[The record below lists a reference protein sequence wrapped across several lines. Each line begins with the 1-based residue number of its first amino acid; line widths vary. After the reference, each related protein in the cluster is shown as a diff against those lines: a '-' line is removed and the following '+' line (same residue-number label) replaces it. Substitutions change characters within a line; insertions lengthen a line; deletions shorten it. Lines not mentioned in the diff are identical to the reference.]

1 MLVKFWTVGGT
12 SGVWQLNISSRRKS
26 SEKWFLRDFKS
37 WKPFVSGI
45 SFKRRWSDESLTDD
59 CIIRHSWNVS
69 LWVFC
74 HSRICSSPLWSCSS
88 KSVLPAGT
96 GCDPVCWK
104 LLQLSVSPPQIID
117 LLLQSLQS
125 SFSSTH
131 CLLFLISDQP
141 YQLRAASLNGADEL
155 SKDPLTVLHCCLC
168 RALLGHTVI
177 QASVSLNWD
186 WDKLLFFS
194 RLTLWDSTASLSWRS
209 FSLCWILC
217 WSVFCVSFSCFC
229 RTNGW

>member
-1 MLVKFWTVGGT
+1 MLVKFWTVDGA
-12 SGVWQLNISSRRKS
+12 SGVWQLNIFSRRKS
-26 SEKWFLRDFKS
+26 SEKWFLRNFQS
-37 WKPFVSGI
+37 WKLFVSST

-59 CIIRHSWNVS
+59 YIIRHSWNVS
-69 LWVFC
+69 LCVSC

-88 KSVLPAGT
+88 RSMCYLQELDVIL
-96 GCDPVCWK
+96 CVWK

-125 SFSSTH
+125 SFISTH
-131 CLLFLISDQP
+131 CLLFLISDQL
-141 YQLRAASLNGADEL
+141 YQLRADEL

-194 RLTLWDSTASLSWRS
+194 RLTFWDSTASLSCWRS

-217 WSVFCVSFSCFC
+217 WNIFCVSFSWFC
-229 RTNGW
+229 RTNRW

>member
-1 MLVKFWTVGGT
+1 MLVTFWTVD
-12 SGVWQLNISSRRKS
+12 GVWLLNIFIRRNRGD
-26 SEKWFLRDFKS
+26 KWFLR
-37 WKPFVSGI
+37 V
-45 SFKRRWSDESLTDD
+45 
-59 CIIRHSWNVS
+59 HY
-69 LWVFC
+69 
-74 HSRICSSPLWSCSS
+74 
-88 KSVLPAGT
+88 
-96 GCDPVCWK
+96 DPVLLDLCYLQELDVILCVWK
-104 LLQLSVSPPQIID
+104 LLQLSISPPQIID

-141 YQLRAASLNGADEL
+141 YQIRAASLNGWVDEL

-194 RLTLWDSTASLSWRS
+194 RLTLWDSTASLSCCRS
-209 FSLCWILC
+209 FFLCRILC
-217 WSVFCVSFSCFC
+217 WQFSCISLKSLYWGKNAQKC
-229 RTNGW
+229 

>member
-1 MLVKFWTVGGT
+1 MFLCK
-12 SGVWQLNISSRRKS
+12 SR
-26 SEKWFLRDFKS
+26 
-37 WKPFVSGI
+37 V
-45 SFKRRWSDESLTDD
+45 T
-59 CIIRHSWNVS
+59 
-69 LWVFC
+69 
-74 HSRICSSPLWSCSS
+74 
-88 KSVLPAGT
+88 AGSAQVHY
-96 GCDPVCWK
+96 DPVLLDLCYLQELDVILCVWK

-155 SKDPLTVLHCCLC
+155 SKDPLIVLHCCLC

-194 RLTLWDSTASLSWRS
+194 RLTLWDSTASLSCWRS

-217 WSVFCVSFSCFC
+217 WSVFCVSFSCC
-229 RTNGW
+229 WRTNGW

>member
-1 MLVKFWTVGGT
+1 M
-12 SGVWQLNISSRRKS
+12 
-26 SEKWFLRDFKS
+26 FLC
-37 WKPFVSGI
+37 
-45 SFKRRWSDESLTDD
+45 ESPVT
-59 CIIRHSWNVS
+59 
-69 LWVFC
+69 
-74 HSRICSSPLWSCSS
+74 
-88 KSVLPAGT
+88 AGSAQVHY
-96 GCDPVCWK
+96 DPDLLDLCYLQELDVILCVWK

-186 WDKLLFFS
+186 RDKLLFFS
-194 RLTLWDSTASLSWRS
+194 RLTLWDSTASLSCWRS

-217 WSVFCVSFSCFC
+217 WNVFCVSFSCFC
-229 RTNGW
+229 RTNTW

>member
-1 MLVKFWTVGGT
+1 MKVTQNWYYWVHWFHHDASNQKEKIVKRYYV
-12 SGVWQLNISSRRKS
+12 
-26 SEKWFLRDFKS
+26 SEVLF
-37 WKPFVSGI
+37 
-45 SFKRRWSDESLTDD
+45 
-59 CIIRHSWNVS
+59 HSAIMKCFSVS
-69 LWVFC
+69 LLSQQDLCYLQELDVILC
-74 HSRICSSPLWSCSS
+74 
-88 KSVLPAGT
+88 V
-96 GCDPVCWK
+96 WK

-194 RLTLWDSTASLSWRS
+194 RLTLWDSTASLSCWRS

-217 WSVFCVSFSCFC
+217 WNVFCVSFSCFC
-229 RTNGW
+229 RTNRW

>member
-1 MLVKFWTVGGT
+1 MIPKRFPELKAICKRRLFQKKMIRWESDWWLYNKTLVKCF
-12 SGVWQLNISSRRKS
+12 S
-26 SEKWFLRDFKS
+26 
-37 WKPFVSGI
+37 
-45 SFKRRWSDESLTDD
+45 
-59 CIIRHSWNVS
+59 VS
-69 LWVFC
+69 LY
-74 HSRICSSPLWSCSS
+74 
-88 KSVLPAGT
+88 
-96 GCDPVCWK
+96 DPVLLDLCYLQELDVILCVWK
-104 LLQLSVSPPQIID
+104 LLQLSISPPQIID

-131 CLLFLISDQP
+131 CFLFLISDQP

-155 SKDPLTVLHCCLC
+155 SKDPLIVLHCCLC

-186 WDKLLFFS
+186 WDKLLFFF
-194 RLTLWDSTASLSWRS
+194 RLTLWYSTASLSCWRP